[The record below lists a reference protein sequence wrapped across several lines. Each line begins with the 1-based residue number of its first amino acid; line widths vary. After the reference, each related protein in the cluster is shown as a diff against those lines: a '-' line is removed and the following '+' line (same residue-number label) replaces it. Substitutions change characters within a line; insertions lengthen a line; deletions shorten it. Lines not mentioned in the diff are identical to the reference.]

1 MAQVG
6 TEQVL
11 GKVVG
16 VGEVAVMGQGNAVG
30 AVHVERLGFCR
41 AWASGSRITDM
52 ADAHVTRQAA
62 HVPGVEYIP
71 NQPVVLAQVKPVV
84 LEGHNSR
91 RILATVLKNGQRIV
105 KQLIN
110 VGSTDNTDNATHGW
124 ATLRVLELNV
134 IGMQTRVA
142 RLRFR

>member
-1 MAQVG
+1 
-6 TEQVL
+6 
-11 GKVVG
+11 
-16 VGEVAVMGQGNAVG
+16 
-30 AVHVERLGFCR
+30 
-41 AWASGSRITDM
+41 M
-52 ADAHVTRQAA
+52 ADAHVTRQAT
-62 HVPGVEYIP
+62 HVPSVEYIP
-71 NQPVVLAQVKPVV
+71 NQSVVLAQVKPVV